1 MFPTTP
7 VWGRGGGLHQIFGR
21 GIEYIMNKWTQSDV
35 RFCKNEGQKI
45 LRTLKKS
52 VNEIFDTK
60 LFKTVKW

>member
-1 MFPTTP
+1 
-7 VWGRGGGLHQIFGR
+7 
-21 GIEYIMNKWTQSDV
+21 MNKWTQSDV